1 MSILLRDIEVSTD
14 DAVEKPTIIEKLILK
29 HAMRSFGR
37 RGYSATTLRSVA
49 SEANVTAPMVSYYFK
64 SKENLYLRVAEIV
77 MKSMESEVAQALEP
91 SLGFQEAVAAIVRAN
106 MQLVERSPSAVE
118 FMLSLLYGPQEGQ
131 PAPDIESMY
140 AGTRR
145 LLLQTF
151 ERGIAS
157 GELVPRPGVDAEF
170 LAEQLGSLILD
181 VVTQRFRADRFIER
195 YPERREAMENRKRAR
210 SIEASLDIFF
220 HGVGE
225 LLASENT

>member
-1 MSILLRDIEVSTD
+1 MNTLLSDIEVAAA
-14 DAVEKPTIIEKLILK
+14 DAQEGPTIIEKLILK

-77 MKSMESEVAQALEP
+77 MESMEAEVAKALEP
-91 SLGFQEAVAAIVRAN
+91 SPSFREAVTAIVRAN
-106 MQLVERSPSAVE
+106 IQLVERSPSAVE
-118 FMLSLLYGPQEGQ
+118 FMLSLLYGPQERQ
-131 PAPDIESMY
+131 PAPDIERMY

-145 LLLQTF
+145 HLLETF

-170 LAEQLGSLILD
+170 LAEQLGSLIHD
-181 VVTQRFRADRFIER
+181 FVSQRFRADRIIER
-195 YPERREAMENRKRAR
+195 HPERREAVEARMRAR
-210 SIEASLDIFF
+210 SIDVSLDIFF

-225 LLASENT
+225 LATDNS